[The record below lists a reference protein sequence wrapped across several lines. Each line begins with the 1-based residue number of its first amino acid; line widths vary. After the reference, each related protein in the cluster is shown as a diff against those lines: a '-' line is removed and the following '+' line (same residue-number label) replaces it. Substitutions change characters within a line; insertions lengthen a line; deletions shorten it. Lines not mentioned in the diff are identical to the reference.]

1 MTSMSFIPSEVELAG
16 VYMPPLLP
24 AGILGLAAMML
35 TVYLLNRYRL
45 SRFFFFPQ
53 LVMVALAAI
62 YTVIFGIWVF
72 PL

>member
-1 MTSMSFIPSEVELAG
+1 MRFIPSEVELWG

-24 AGILGLAAMML
+24 AAVCGLLAMML

-45 SRFFFFPQ
+45 SRLFFFPQ
-53 LVMVALAAI
+53 LVMVALTAI

>member
-1 MTSMSFIPSEVELAG
+1 MSMRFIPSEVEMWG

-24 AGILGLAAMML
+24 AAVLGLVAMML

>member
-45 SRFFFFPQ
+45 SRLFFFPQ
-53 LVMVALAAI
+53 LVMLALAAI

>member
-1 MTSMSFIPSEVELAG
+1 MSLRFIPSEVEMWG

-24 AGILGLAAMML
+24 ATVCGLLAMVL
-35 TVYLLNRYRL
+35 TLYLLNRYRL
-45 SRFFFFPQ
+45 ARFFYLPQ
-53 LVMVALAAI
+53 LVLVALAAI

>member
-1 MTSMSFIPSEVELAG
+1 MTSMHFIPSEVELAG

-24 AGILGLAAMML
+24 AAVLGLAAMML

-45 SRFFFFPQ
+45 SRFFFFPF
-53 LVMVALAAI
+53 LVVAAPAAI

>member
-1 MTSMSFIPSEVELAG
+1 MNFIPSEVELWG

-24 AGILGLAAMML
+24 AIVLGLLGMWL

-45 SRFFFFPQ
+45 SRYFIFPQ
-53 LVMVALAAI
+53 LVMLALAAI
-62 YTVIFGIWVF
+62 YTCIIGIWVI

>member
-1 MTSMSFIPSEVELAG
+1 MNFIPSEVELWG

-35 TVYLLNRYRL
+35 TVYLLNRYRW
-45 SRFFFFPQ
+45 SRFFIFPQ
-53 LVMVALAAI
+53 LVMLALAAI
-62 YTVIFGIWVF
+62 YTCIIGIWVI